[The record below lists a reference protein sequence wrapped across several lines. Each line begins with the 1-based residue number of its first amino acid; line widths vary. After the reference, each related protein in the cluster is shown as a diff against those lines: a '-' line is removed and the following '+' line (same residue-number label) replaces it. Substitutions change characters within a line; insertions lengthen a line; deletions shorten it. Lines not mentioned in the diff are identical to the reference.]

1 MAFFNQYS
9 FALGGAAALLALA
22 VYLLR
27 DGARGPDWLA
37 LGALALGLGLAF
49 LLLNPGPS
57 TLARA
62 EAVQAQI
69 GGGVP
74 VLLEFQSVF

>member
-1 MAFFNQYS
+1 MLFLNQHS
-9 FALGGAAALLALA
+9 FTLVGAAALLALA
-22 VYLLR
+22 VLLLR
-27 DGARGPDWLA
+27 DGLRGSDLMA

-57 TLARA
+57 TLAQA

-69 GGGVP
+69 GAGAP
-74 VLLEFQSVF
+74 VLLEFQSVY

>member
-1 MAFFNQYS
+1 MSFFNQHS
-9 FALGGAAALLALA
+9 FTLVGAAALLALA

-27 DGARGPDWLA
+27 DGARGSDWLA

-57 TLARA
+57 TLAQA